1 MDDNTMGMMQDLIA
15 AALDNAINASRFET
29 LVNMLL
35 DGASLTYNGNG
46 LQVGNDSAIM
56 AFIEAVRY
64 SDYADA
70 LKALQKKKEEEDALK
85 ALQKQKEEKDKEDGK
100 ENI

>member
-1 MDDNTMGMMQDLIA
+1 MDDNTMGVIWELVASAQDK
-15 AALDNAINASRFET
+15 AIDASRFET

-35 DGASLTYNGNG
+35 DGATLTYNGNG

-64 SDYADA
+64 SDYEDT
-70 LKALQKKKEEEDALK
+70 LKALQKKKEEQE
-85 ALQKQKEEKDKEDGK
+85 KEKG
-100 ENI
+100 EN

>member
-1 MDDNTMGMMQDLIA
+1 MDDNTMGMIQNLIA
-15 AALDNAINASRFET
+15 SAQDNAINASRFET

-70 LKALQKKKEEEDALK
+70 LKALQK
-85 ALQKQKEEKDKEDGK
+85 QKEEKDKEDGK

>member
-15 AALDNAINASRFET
+15 SAQDNAINASRFET

-35 DGASLTYNGNG
+35 DGATLNYSGDK

-56 AFIEAVRY
+56 AFVEAVRY
-64 SDYADA
+64 SDYKDT
-70 LKALQKKKEEEDALK
+70 LKELQKKKEE
-85 ALQKQKEEKDKEDGK
+85 KEKEKG
-100 ENI
+100 EN

>member
-1 MDDNTMGMMQDLIA
+1 MDDNTMGMIQNLIA
-15 AALDNAINASRFET
+15 AAQDNAINASRFET

-35 DGASLTYNGNG
+35 DGASLNYNGTS

-56 AFIEAVRY
+56 AFVEAVRY

-70 LKALQKKKEEEDALK
+70 LKALQKAKKE
-85 ALQKQKEEKDKEDGK
+85 KEEDGK

>member
-1 MDDNTMGMMQDLIA
+1 MDDNTMGMIQDLIA
-15 AALDNAINASRFET
+15 AAQDNAINASRFET

-35 DGASLTYNGNG
+35 DGASLNYNGTS

-56 AFIEAVRY
+56 AFVEAVRY
-64 SDYADA
+64 SDYADT
-70 LKALQKKKEEEDALK
+70 LIALQKKKEEEDKLK
-85 ALQKQKEEKDKEDGK
+85 ALQKAKKEKEEDGK